1 MTEKEPHC
9 KPDGQSALL
18 ELMHESPGGSIARD
32 TEPRATLV
40 RLTATGHQAALKCP
54 YEQLINKL
62 ESEICALGVEPDRA
76 IEFARL
82 LDDEIGSSGD
92 GAGPPVVSWIR
103 DSNQDRFLLDLQ
115 AELTCLAGHFVGHP
129 ILPGV
134 VQLHWAVMLAR
145 SRFGFS
151 GTPREVL
158 RLKFRHIAVPPRL
171 IELQI
176 EHPVSSR
183 VAFRLV
189 SFQHIHAQ
197 GVLVFDGM
205 A

>member
-9 KPDGQSALL
+9 KPDDQSALM

-32 TEPRATLV
+32 TEPKATLV
-40 RLTATGHQAALKCP
+40 RVTATGHQAALNCP
-54 YEQLINKL
+54 YEQFMIKL
-62 ESEICALGVEPDRA
+62 DSEKCALGIEPERA
-76 IEFARL
+76 IEFARV
-82 LDDEIGSSGD
+82 LDDEIGRGGD

-134 VQLHWAVMLAR
+134 VQLHWAAMLAR

-151 GTPREVL
+151 GTLQEVL

-171 IELQI
+171 IELQM
-176 EHPVSSR
+176 EHPVPSR
-183 VAFRLV
+183 VTFRLV
-189 SFQHIHAQ
+189 SFQQIHAQ
-197 GVLVFDGM
+197 GVLVFDGI